1 MADAAMAGADKLL
14 ESVGEIVKPAEDA
27 IKGVATGTIKGV
39 ASLGSAVKGVVARST
54 PKVDIPKVAT
64 PKVPA
69 PKSTTPKAV
78 VTTAASTVSSAVKQ
92 VAHASTN
99 GNHAEPAEESKVR

>member
-27 IKGVATGTIKGV
+27 IKGVATSTIKGV

-54 PKVDIPKVAT
+54 PKAAT
-64 PKVPA
+64 PKVVTPKVPT
-69 PKSTTPKAV
+69 PKSTTPKTV
-78 VTTAASTVSSAVKQ
+78 VTTAAVSYTHLTLPTKRIV
-92 VAHASTN
+92 
-99 GNHAEPAEESKVR
+99 